1 VVQSRSEKFD
11 VKEVYSDMK
20 KILIVSD
27 GAIGQHFIERVI
39 GTYTTE
45 NLYYVVQTSDNVFE
59 GYNPSRYKFFQFD
72 PTSFY
77 KIANLLKMDFWQV
90 VLAMENQ
97 SDLEY
102 TIKNIRLY
110 KPSIRIIALDL
121 WNSVSPCEDIEWV
134 NMQELIAANLIDYL
148 PNIPVLAKNIGLG
161 SGEIMEVLVPF
172 GSSFV
177 YRHIGS
183 IEQKNW
189 KIAAIYRNRQL
200 ILPADN
206 KMIQPNDTLVLVG
219 EPTVLRSIYR
229 AIKRELGQ
237 FPAPFGSKIYLYID
251 MRVDPASAIM
261 ALVRR
266 SVYIQ
271 KKLRQPLI
279 IKVINPGDIDVLR
292 MIKASAGGDVSVEI
306 DYTLDVDEGMIVND
320 IKKYHIGLFLVS
332 HRLFAMKPIRKAL
345 HAGNV
350 PVLKLAE
357 RSFSSIGESVVIL
370 SEEGHI
376 ENISTTIFDV
386 SSQFGFNLELINYA
400 HEEGGHKKEVIEH
413 FNNLSAIFSK
423 SIRVVEEE
431 NNPIRELSER
441 EHFLHILPF
450 TAKMFMNPLSAYF
463 STDPETLYRK
473 LGRYHQLFIPTQI

>member
-1 VVQSRSEKFD
+1 
-11 VKEVYSDMK
+11 MK

-27 GAIGQHFIERVI
+27 GAIGHHYIERVI
-39 GTYTTE
+39 GTYTSE
-45 NLYYVVQTSDNVFE
+45 NLYYVVQTQENGFQ
-59 GYNPSRYKFFQFD
+59 GYNPARFKFFQFD

-77 KIANLLKMDFWQV
+77 KISNLLKMDFWQV
-90 VLAMENQ
+90 ILVIENQ
-97 SDLEY
+97 SDLEH
-102 TIKNIRLY
+102 TIKNIRSY
-110 KPSIRIIALDL
+110 KPGIRIIALDL
-121 WNSVSPCEDIEWV
+121 WNAESPCDDIEWV

-200 ILPADN
+200 IIPSDN

-219 EPTVLRSIYR
+219 DPAVLRSIYR

-251 MRVDPASAIM
+251 MRIEKASAIM

-292 MIKASAGGDVSVEI
+292 MIKASAQEDTVVDICYDSKPNEAMI
-306 DYTLDVDEGMIVND
+306 LDD
-320 IKKYHIGLFLVS
+320 IKTFHIGLFLVS
-332 HRLFAMKPIRKAL
+332 HTIFSISSIRKKL
-345 HAGNV
+345 YAGNV
-350 PVLKLAE
+350 PVLKLAD
-357 RSFSSIGESVVIL
+357 RSFASLRESVVIL

-386 SSQFGFNLELINYA
+386 SSQFGFNLELIDYVN
-400 HEEGGHKKEVIEH
+400 EEGSHKHEVIDH
-413 FNNLSAIFSK
+413 FNNLAAIFSK
-423 SIRVVEEE
+423 SIHVSEEEE
-431 NNPIRELSER
+431 NPIRVLRER
-441 EHFLHILPF
+441 ENFLHVLPF
-450 TAKMFMNPLSAYF
+450 TSKMFMNPFNVYI
-463 STDPETLYRK
+463 STDPEVLYRK
-473 LGRYHQLFIPTQI
+473 LDRYHQLFIPTQI

>member
-1 VVQSRSEKFD
+1 
-11 VKEVYSDMK
+11 MK

-27 GAIGQHFIERVI
+27 GAIGHHYIERVI
-39 GTYTTE
+39 GTYTSE
-45 NLYYVVQTSDNVFE
+45 NLYYVVQTDEKKFQ
-59 GYNPSRYKFFQFD
+59 GYNPARYTFFQFD

-90 VLAMENQ
+90 ILVIENR
-97 SDLEY
+97 SDLEH

-121 WNSVSPCEDIEWV
+121 WNSVSPNDDVEWV

-200 ILPADN
+200 IIPSDN

-219 EPTVLRSIYR
+219 DPAVLRSIYR

-251 MRVDPASAIM
+251 MHIEKPSSIM

-266 SVYIQ
+266 SMYIQ

-292 MIKASAGGDVSVEI
+292 MIKASVQNGVTI
-306 DYTLDVDEGMIVND
+306 DICYDQTVDEGMISDD
-320 IKKYHIGLFLVS
+320 IKKYHIGLFVVS
-332 HRLFAMKPIRKAL
+332 RTAFSIRSIRKKL
-345 HAGNV
+345 YSGNV
-350 PVLKLAE
+350 PVLKLSE
-357 RSFSSIGESVVIL
+357 RSFSSLKESVVIL

-386 SSQFGFNLELINYA
+386 SSQFGFNLELIDYA
-400 HEEGGHKKEVIEH
+400 NEEGSHKKEVIEH

-423 SIRVVEEE
+423 SIHVEAQEE
-431 NNPIRELSER
+431 NPIRTLHER
-441 EHFLHILPF
+441 ANFLHVLPF
-450 TAKMFMNPLSAYF
+450 TSKMFTNPFSAYF

-473 LGRYHQLFIPTQI
+473 LDRYHQLFIPTQI

>member
-1 VVQSRSEKFD
+1 
-11 VKEVYSDMK
+11 MK

-27 GAIGQHFIERVI
+27 GAIGEHYIERVI
-39 GTYTTE
+39 STYTSE
-45 NLYYVVQTSDNVFE
+45 NLYYVIHTRQHEFH
-59 GYNPSRYKFFQFD
+59 GFNPARFKFFQFD

-77 KIANLLKMDFWQV
+77 KIANLLKMDFWQII
-90 VLAMENQ
+90 LAMENQ
-97 SDLEY
+97 SDLDY
-102 TIKNIRLY
+102 TIKNIRIY

-121 WNSVSPCEDIEWV
+121 WHSSSPNDDIEWV
-134 NMQELIAANLIDYL
+134 NVQELIAANLIDYL

-161 SGEIMEVLVPF
+161 SGEIMEVIVPF

-200 ILPADN
+200 IIPSDN

-219 EPTVLRSIYR
+219 EPSVLRSIYR

-251 MRVDPASAIM
+251 MSIENPASVM

-266 SVYIQ
+266 SIFIQ

-279 IKVINPGDIDVLR
+279 IKVINPGDIDSLR
-292 MIKASAGGDVSVEI
+292 MIKASAQGGISI
-306 DYTLDVDEGMIVND
+306 DICYDGIPEDGIILND

-332 HRLFAMKPIRKAL
+332 RRAFSIKSIRKKL
-345 HAGNV
+345 YAGNV
-350 PVLKLAE
+350 PVLKLAD
-357 RSFSSIGESVVIL
+357 RSFSSLKESVVVL

-386 SSQFGFNLELINYA
+386 SSQFGFNLELIDYTN
-400 HEEGGHKKEVIEH
+400 EEGNHKQEVIEH

-423 SIRVVEEE
+423 SIAIATQEE
-431 NNPIRELSER
+431 NPIRSLSQR
-441 EHFLHILPF
+441 DNFMHVLPF
-450 TAKMFMNPLSAYF
+450 TTKMFVNPLTAFF
-463 STDPETLYRK
+463 STDPEVLYRK

>member
-1 VVQSRSEKFD
+1 
-11 VKEVYSDMK
+11 MK

-27 GAIGQHFIERVI
+27 GAIGHHYLERVI
-39 GTYTTE
+39 STYTSE
-45 NLYYVVQTSDNVFE
+45 NLYYVVHTQHNDFE
-59 GYNPSRYKFFQFD
+59 GYNSARFKFFQFD

-77 KIANLLKMDFWQV
+77 KISNLLKMDFWQV
-90 VLAMENQ
+90 ILVIENQ
-97 SDLEY
+97 SDLEH
-102 TIKNIRLY
+102 TIKNIRIY

-121 WNSVSPCEDIEWV
+121 WNATSPEDDIEWV

-161 SGEIMEVLVPF
+161 SGEIMEVIVPF

-189 KIAAIYRNRQL
+189 KIAAIYRNRSL
-200 ILPADN
+200 IIPSDN

-219 EPTVLRSIYR
+219 DPAVLRSIYR

-251 MRVDPASAIM
+251 MSIEKSSAIM

-266 SVYIQ
+266 SIFIQ

-279 IKVINPGDIDVLR
+279 IKVINPSDIDVLR
-292 MIKASAGGDVSVEI
+292 MIKASVQGGVAI
-306 DYTLDVDEGMIVND
+306 DICYDAKPDDGIILDD

-332 HRLFAMKPIRKAL
+332 HTAFSMNYIRKKL
-345 HAGNV
+345 YAGNV

-357 RSFSSIGESVVIL
+357 RSFSSLKESVVIL

-386 SSQFGFNLELINYA
+386 SSQFGFNLELIDYLN
-400 HEEGGHKKEVIEH
+400 EEGTHKKGAIEH
-413 FNNLSAIFSK
+413 FNNLATIFSK
-423 SIRVVEEE
+423 SIHVSEQDE
-431 NNPIRELSER
+431 NPIRTLRER
-441 EHFLHILPF
+441 ENFLHVLPF
-450 TAKMFMNPLSAYF
+450 TSKMFMSPFNAYF
-463 STDPETLYRK
+463 STDPEVLYRK
-473 LGRYHQLFIPTQI
+473 LSHYHQLFIPTQI

>member
-1 VVQSRSEKFD
+1 
-11 VKEVYSDMK
+11 MK
-20 KILIVSD
+20 KILIISD

-39 GTYTTE
+39 GTYTSE
-45 NLYYVVQTSDNVFE
+45 NLYYIVQTNDKVFE
-59 GYNPSRYKFFQFD
+59 GYNPARYKFFKFD

-77 KIANLLKMDFWQV
+77 KITNLLKMDFWQV

-97 SDLEY
+97 TDMEQ
-102 TIKNIRLY
+102 TIKNIRSY

-121 WNSVSPCEDIEWV
+121 WNTTSPCDDIEWV
-134 NMQELIAANLIDYL
+134 NMQELIAANMIDYL

-161 SGEIMEVLVPF
+161 LGEIMEVLVPF

-219 EPTVLRSIYR
+219 DPGVLRSIYR

-251 MRVDPASAIM
+251 MKIEKPTDIM

-292 MIKASAGGDVSVEI
+292 MIKASAQGEV
-306 DYTLDVDEGMIVND
+306 TLDICYDAVPDDGIILND
-320 IKKYHIGLFLVS
+320 IKTYHIGLFLVS
-332 HRLFAMKPIRKAL
+332 HRAFSLKAIRKKL
-345 HAGNV
+345 YSGNV
-350 PVLKLAE
+350 PVLKLSD
-357 RSFSSIGESVVIL
+357 RSFSSLRESVVIL
-370 SEEGHI
+370 SEEGLI

-386 SSQFGFNLELINYA
+386 SSQFGFNLELIDYSND
-400 HEEGGHKKEVIEH
+400 EDSHKSEVIEH

-423 SIRVVEEE
+423 SIQVVSQEA
-431 NNPIRELSER
+431 NPIRELRER
-441 EHFLHILPF
+441 ENFLHVLPF
-450 TAKMFMNPLSAYF
+450 TSKMFMNPFRAFF
-463 STDPETLYRK
+463 STDPEVLYRK